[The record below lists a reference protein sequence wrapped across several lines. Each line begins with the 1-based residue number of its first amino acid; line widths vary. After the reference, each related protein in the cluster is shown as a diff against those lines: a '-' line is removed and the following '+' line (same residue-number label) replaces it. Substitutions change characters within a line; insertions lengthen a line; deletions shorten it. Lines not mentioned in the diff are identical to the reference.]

1 MFWSLLPLD
10 TLAEELEM
18 PFGFA
23 KNHLPLDALCT
34 TIEINLREMNLEQ
47 DLSDTPQPDSCYRL
61 T

>member
-1 MFWSLLPLD
+1 
-10 TLAEELEM
+10 M